1 MTRSFPAAGSG
12 AGRRAVGLRAGLWGS
27 VWVVCLVA
35 VMIITGCAGPASD
48 TDQDTVAAV
57 DEPADGG
64 YTREEQLREV
74 ALALVA
80 MEEHFGAV
88 GFRDLSDDADVD
100 DVGEQVRPESCGN
113 DHYRYRV
120 GFEIEERD
128 HQELYDRAEAVAA
141 ELGLS
146 ENRNNSRGPDGD
158 PMLYGAGLAEDR
170 LFQVNTVTGK
180 LSVFYRGRCSD
191 HETMQK
197 VVQDFGDQRLEE
209 LEENAPTHL
218 PGYGE

>member
-1 MTRSFPAAGSG
+1 MPVFSGGVRVVGAVFLFGCSVLLTSCSGDSIEPDQETSMTSYETHEGG
-12 AGRRAVGLRAGLWGS
+12 GIS
-27 VWVVCLVA
+27 V
-35 VMIITGCAGPASD
+35 S
-48 TDQDTVAAV
+48 
-57 DEPADGG
+57 EG
-64 YTREEQLREV
+64 YTQEEQLAEV
-74 ALALVA
+74 AFVLEV
-80 MEEHFGAV
+80 MREYFGDV
-88 GFRDLSDDADVD
+88 QIKDVEGDADIEAYR
-100 DVGEQVRPESCGN
+100 EQVSPRPCTG
-113 DHYRYRV
+113 DYYRYRV